1 LNFANDREWVWLIRT
16 ARRTKESALIICGF
30 GHVFSLGNKFR
41 QVGFEV
47 DVNVFFDKIDDAA
60 MKNYKADTG
69 AFASAFVKSDNPTEP
84 S

>member
-1 LNFANDREWVWLIRT
+1 
-16 ARRTKESALIICGF
+16 
-30 GHVFSLGNKFR
+30 LGNKFR

-69 AFASAFVKSDNPTEP
+69 AFASAFVKSDNPTDP